1 MKQKTLEHTSLSPV
15 EREALA
21 VLRQRL
27 FAEFDFVEELI
38 LFGSAARGTADEES
52 DIDLLVLTKYPL
64 DNWRRHEISCV
75 ASDVNLSY
83 ETNICTVVIDAENWH
98 FGIASVLPFKLEV
111 LEDGLPV

>member
-52 DIDLLVLTKYPL
+52 DIDLLVLTKYQL
-64 DNWRRHEISCV
+64 SFSVRHQITDLIFEL
-75 ASDVNLSY
+75 NLEY
-83 ETNICTVVIDAENWH
+83 ETNFSTLVVPRIQWQTGVLSILPIRTEVENE
-98 FGIASVLPFKLEV
+98 GIVI
-111 LEDGLPV
+111 